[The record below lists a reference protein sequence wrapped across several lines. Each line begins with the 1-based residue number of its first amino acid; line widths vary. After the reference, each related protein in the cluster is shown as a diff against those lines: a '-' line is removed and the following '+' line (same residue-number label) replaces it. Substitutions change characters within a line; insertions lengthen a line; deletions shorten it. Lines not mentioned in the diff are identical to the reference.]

1 MQAPII
7 TDGVPVF
14 TEQSFLRPE
23 DKVYIH
29 MSSDYPEF
37 VGVPHSHKFIEL
49 VYIISGSAEHVVGSS
64 RYTAH
69 KGDLFVINSDV
80 THAFYEQGDSKENF
94 CAYDLMFVPD
104 FFDMNLVNS
113 GDFTSL
119 GSSFL
124 FYSMFPQEK
133 AANADLHV
141 SSKNYHDF
149 GDLFRKIYQEYYG
162 REQGYINIIRAY
174 IIELIV
180 TIFRR
185 MDNSSE
191 ITESIHKSKIINE
204 TLDYLHK
211 NYSMRISV
219 ADLASQMFLSRNYFS
234 KLFRQTTGM
243 SVSTFLKQLRI
254 NEACRLL
261 LESDR
266 GISDIAAYCGFQDI
280 KHFYVAFR
288 SQTGMTPGEYRKN
301 KQ

>member
-1 MQAPII
+1 MLAPKII
-7 TDGVPVF
+7 DGIPTF
-14 TEQSFLRPE
+14 TELCFPRPQ

-29 MSSDYPEF
+29 MSSEFPDF
-37 VGVPHSHKFIEL
+37 VGVPHSHKFIEV
-49 VYIISGSAEHVVGSS
+49 VYIISGSAEHVVGNS
-64 RYTAH
+64 RFIAK
-69 KGDLFVINSDV
+69 KGDIFVINPDV
-80 THAFYEQGDSKENF
+80 NHAFYEQEDNPESF
-94 CAYDLMFVPD
+94 CAYDLMFVPN
-104 FFDMNLVNS
+104 FFDLSLING

-119 GSSFL
+119 GASFL
-124 FYSMFPQEK
+124 FYTMFPQEK

-141 SSKNYHDF
+141 SSTSYNDF
-149 GDLFRKIYQEYYG
+149 GDLFRKIYQEYHTQ
-162 REQGYINIIRAY
+162 EQGYLNIIRAY

-180 TIFRR
+180 KIFRR
-185 MDNSSE
+185 MDCSSE
-191 ITESIHKSKIINE
+191 VTESIHKSKIINE

-219 ADLASQMFLSRNYFS
+219 ADLASQMFVSRNYFS

-261 LESDR
+261 METDR
-266 GISDIAAYCGFQDI
+266 SISDIASYCGFQDM

-288 SQTGMTPGEYRKN
+288 SQTGMPPGEYRKC